1 MVNAQFKKFDELMKA
16 ALAIW
21 PDAILEED
29 GDGEILILTGYKSW
43 GKRGKVQTI
52 KESRD

>member
-29 GDGEILILTGYKSW
+29 EEILILTGYRSC
-43 GKRGKVQTI
+43 GMQGEVQTI